1 LNNWRAVG
9 YIFLGWGSV
18 FLTLGLLAFF
28 GIVSIF
34 STVPILSQ
42 ASILVSLAASAPWFV
57 LAALLYVVGVVGY
70 YAGRENVAPSDEENV
85 EEMQEDA
92 SQPISNRIDPQW
104 AFPMGVLTVL
114 AVLAFQIVLGIMNTS
129 NVIYGVVLPTFYSII
144 AGSIVGIVAYLIIPH
159 IN

>member
-18 FLTLGLLAFF
+18 FLIYGLLVFF
-28 GIVSIF
+28 GIASIF
-34 STVPILSQ
+34 SAAPIFSQ

-70 YAGRENVAPSDEENV
+70 YAGRENAATSDEANI

-92 SQPISNRIDPQW
+92 DQPVSYKIDPLW
-104 AFPMGVLTVL
+104 SFPIGIFVTIGVLVS
-114 AVLAFQIVLGIMNTS
+114 QIALGFRGS
-129 NVIYGVVLPTFYSII
+129 EVIFGVALPIFYSIV
-144 AGSIVGIVAYLIIPH
+144 AGSIVGLVAYLIITH
-159 IN
+159 LD